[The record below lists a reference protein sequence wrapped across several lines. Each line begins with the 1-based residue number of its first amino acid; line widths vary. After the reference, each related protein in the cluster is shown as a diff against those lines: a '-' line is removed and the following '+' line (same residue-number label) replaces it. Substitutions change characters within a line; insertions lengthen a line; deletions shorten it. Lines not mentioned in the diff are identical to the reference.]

1 MNLQLMAYELI
12 QIMTGGI
19 KHFTFFPIDI
29 FISNLSYICILE
41 GTEFLPLIMYFK
53 LEQTY
58 MYTICIFDLKNC
70 YCYYKIFE
78 VY

>member
-1 MNLQLMAYELI
+1 MNLQLIAYELI
-12 QIMTGGI
+12 QIMTGM

-29 FISNLSYICILE
+29 FISKPSYICILE

-58 MYTICIFDLKNC
+58 MYIHV
-70 YCYYKIFE
+70 YYMYMYFWF
-78 VY
+78 

>member
-1 MNLQLMAYELI
+1 MAYELI
-12 QIMTGGI
+12 QIMTGGM

-58 MYTICIFDLKNC
+58 MYIHV
-70 YCYYKIFE
+70 YYKYF
-78 VY
+78 

>member
-1 MNLQLMAYELI
+1 MAYELI
-12 QIMTGGI
+12 QIMTGGM

-58 MYTICIFDLKNC
+58 MYIHV
-70 YCYYKIFE
+70 YYMYF
-78 VY
+78 